1 MTTKDMARKLRRLA
15 GNTRMQILNHQDC
28 MFLVEVSARLDE
40 LEERI
45 AIMSEPR
52 EATAEQLR
60 FPGDARVMT
69 YEEIKAAPD
78 YSVLWEEV
86 RIVWDDP
93 NARLLP
99 GITPGTVETSIAP
112 VEKIGLTLYGSG
124 MNSSIT
130 PELVA
135 TGGPDIVRYWSSRP
149 TEAQREAEPW
159 Q

>member
-1 MTTKDMARKLRRLA
+1 MTTDEMIKKLRRM
-15 GNTRMQILNHQDC
+15 GSREMDILNRQDAL
-28 MFLVEVSARLDE
+28 FLTDAAERLQE

>member
-1 MTTKDMARKLRRLA
+1 MTTDEMIKKLRRM
-15 GNTRMQILNHQDC
+15 GSRKMDILNRQDAL
-28 MFLVEVSARLDE
+28 FLTDAVERLQE

-45 AIMSEPR
+45 AIMTEPR

-69 YEEIKAAPD
+69 YEEIKVAPD

>member
-1 MTTKDMARKLRRLA
+1 MTTDEMIKKLRRM
-15 GNTRMQILNHQDC
+15 GSRKMDILNRQDAL
-28 MFLVEVSARLDE
+28 FLTDAAERLQE

>member
-1 MTTKDMARKLRRLA
+1 MTTDEMIKKLRRM
-15 GNTRMQILNHQDC
+15 GSRKMDILNRQDAL
-28 MFLVEVSARLDE
+28 FLTDAAERLQE

-45 AIMSEPR
+45 AIMTEPR

-112 VEKIGLTLYGSG
+112 VEKIGLTLFGSG

>member
-1 MTTKDMARKLRRLA
+1 MTTDEMIKKLRRM
-15 GNTRMQILNHQDC
+15 GSRKMDILNRQDAL
-28 MFLVEVSARLDE
+28 FLTDAAERLQE

-45 AIMSEPR
+45 AIMTEPR

>member
-1 MTTKDMARKLRRLA
+1 MTTDEMIKKLRRM
-15 GNTRMQILNHQDC
+15 GSRKMDILNRQDAL
-28 MFLVEVSARLDE
+28 FLTDAAERLQE

-45 AIMSEPR
+45 AIMTEPR

-69 YEEIKAAPD
+69 YEEIKVAPD

-112 VEKIGLTLYGSG
+112 VEKIGLTLFGSG

>member
-1 MTTKDMARKLRRLA
+1 MTTDEMIKKLRRM
-15 GNTRMQILNHQDC
+15 GSRKMDILNRQDAL
-28 MFLVEVSARLDE
+28 FLTDAAERLQE

-45 AIMSEPR
+45 AIMTEPR

-69 YEEIKAAPD
+69 YEEIKVAPD

>member
-1 MTTKDMARKLRRLA
+1 MTTDEMIKKLRRM
-15 GNTRMQILNHQDC
+15 GSRKMDILNRQDAL
-28 MFLVEVSARLDE
+28 FLTDAAERLQE

-45 AIMSEPR
+45 AIMTEPR

-112 VEKIGLTLYGSG
+112 VEKIGLTLFGSG

-135 TGGPDIVRYWSSRP
+135 MGGPDIVRYWSSRP